1 MASNQELNVRQEY
14 IEDSLGL
21 RREVNEMIERL
32 RLGRRQ
38 IRDEIRQS
46 DSYSSSFSEVSDLY
60 NRGDRNINDP
70 NNNSQ
75 RFREAYQ
82 FTTLEECKVED

>member
-1 MASNQELNVRQEY
+1 MSSNQELNVRQGY

-21 RREVNEMIERL
+21 RRELNEMIERL

-38 IRDEIRQS
+38 IRDEIR
-46 DSYSSSFSEVSDLY
+46 DSIDYSSSFSEVSDHY
-60 NRGDRNINDP
+60 NRRDRNMNDP

>member
-1 MASNQELNVRQEY
+1 
-14 IEDSLGL
+14 
-21 RREVNEMIERL
+21 MIERL

-38 IRDEIRQS
+38 IRDEIR
-46 DSYSSSFSEVSDLY
+46 DSIDYSSSFSEVSDHY
-60 NRGDRNINDP
+60 NRRDRNMNDP